1 MVDSRQINHGHGRVE
16 VRKLWALPIY
26 DDFITWP
33 GARSMLRQERTFTC
47 KRTGKTT
54 VELDYALCSLSPNEL
69 SADEFLAFW
78 RGHWRIESHH
88 YLRDVTLGEDAC
100 RVRTGTAP
108 QVLAAIRNL
117 LVVVARR
124 AGFSNLAEAL
134 RTFAQ
139 NVVPALLQFILL
151 GA

>member
-1 MVDSRQINHGHGRVE
+1 MVGAQQVGLGHGRVE

-26 DDFITWP
+26 DDFLNWP
-33 GARSMLRQERTFTC
+33 GARTMLRQERRITD
-47 KRTGKTT
+47 KRTNRTT
-54 VELDYALCSLSPNEL
+54 VELEYALCSLGMDEL
-69 SADEFLAFW
+69 TADEFLTFW

-108 QVLAAIRNL
+108 RVLAAIRNL
-117 LVVVARR
+117 LVAVARR
-124 AGFSNLAEAL
+124 AGFPNLAEAL

-139 NVVPALLQFILL
+139 QVDRALLQFIAL